1 MSNLPPAPPPPPEDP
16 DQPQPPYG
24 RQPPP
29 PGQQP
34 PYGQP
39 PPGQQ
44 QPPYGQP
51 YGQQGYS
58 QYPQYPGG
66 SAYGE
71 LRREPEV
78 QIDVHG
84 LRPQRRWTVLIRLI
98 LAIPQLIILYFLLL
112 AGFFVLIVGW
122 FAALF
127 TGRLPTGI
135 RDFLIGILKYQ
146 VRVHGYLFL
155 LVDEYPPFVFFEAPG
170 YPIQAEIPEATRLN
184 PAAVFFRIIL
194 MVPGWI
200 ITSVV
205 GEGAAVVSFFVWVI
219 MLFTGRQPEPAFGAL
234 SSMLRFETRFMAFSG
249 MLTPTQPKGLFGE
262 APGSPDAAAERRS
275 PTRPLLL
282 SSGGRTLM
290 IVMIVIGAIGV
301 IINSVFN
308 SDTSSSNSSKAPYTV
323 SQHR

>member
-1 MSNLPPAPPPPPEDP
+1 MRASPRRRPEAHERPVPPAPPPPPEDP
-16 DQPQPPYG
+16 EAAALWAAASVRPA
-24 RQPPP
+24 

-66 SAYGE
+66 SDVYGE

-78 QIDVHG
+78 QMDVQG

-98 LAIPQLIILYFLLL
+98 LAIPQLIILYLLL
-112 AGFFVLIVGW
+112 VAGFFVLIVGW

-127 TGRLPTGI
+127 TGRLPIGI

-170 YPIQAEIPEATRLN
+170 YPIQAEVPEATRLN

-219 MLFTGRQPEPAFGAL
+219 MLFTGVSPSPRSARSAPCCA
-234 SSMLRFETRFMAFSG
+234 SR
-249 MLTPTQPKGLFGE
+249 
-262 APGSPDAAAERRS
+262 PGSWAS
-275 PTRPLLL
+275 P
-282 SSGGRTLM
+282 GC
-290 IVMIVIGAIGV
+290 
-301 IINSVFN
+301 
-308 SDTSSSNSSKAPYTV
+308 
-323 SQHR
+323 